1 LDRETMHFKQH
12 IALKYADLVYNG
24 QWFTP
29 LREALDGFV
38 DATQTYVTGKVTLE
52 LYRGNVRVLD
62 RQSPYSL
69 YDTSIGSFVMGA
81 DYNQKDA
88 EGFINILG
96 LPLRLA
102 AAKRAQKQAKPSR
115 RKSG

>member
-1 LDRETMHFKQH
+1 M
-12 IALKYADLVYNG
+12 
-24 QWFTP
+24 
-29 LREALDGFV
+29 
-38 DATQTYVTGKVTLE
+38 TGKVTLG

-62 RQSPYSL
+62 RESPYSL

-96 LPLRLA
+96 LPLRIEA
-102 AAKRAQKQAKPSR
+102 ALRKKRETKPAR
-115 RKSG
+115 RKK